1 MKKVPFPISL
11 DEELVEQI
19 KLEIEKGVF
28 RNRSHLVEEA
38 ILEFKRKTEENKW
51 KRLHILL

>member
-38 ILEFKRKTEENKW
+38 ILEFKRKTEENK
-51 KRLHILL
+51 